1 MGRCNR
7 RWTTW
12 SNRVMTPIGMNR
24 RASTILLWSH
34 WSSIINPILN
44 ITSSLITIDINPV
57 VLIKIILIFRW
68 RFGFFSISGYVRIK
82 LWSEI
87 WIIRITQILLWL
99 WLITA
104 VQASSLI

>member
-1 MGRCNR
+1 MNRCNR
-7 RWTTW
+7 RWTTR
-12 SNRVMTPIGMNR
+12 SNGVITSIGMNR
-24 RASTILLWSH
+24 WASAILLWSH

-44 ITSSLITIDINPV
+44 ISSLLITIDINPIV
-57 VLIKIILIFRW
+57 VIKIILFFRW

-87 WIIRITQILLWL
+87 WIVRITQILLWM

-104 VQASSLI
+104 VQTSSLI